1 MTEENKRANWLF
13 YVVLAVFMVIIV
25 FPFFWVFITSIKPG
39 SEVFGDGAYRMF
51 TSNATLENY
60 VTVLNKGI
68 AHSIYNSIVVSTFTM
83 LYVVFMSSLMA
94 YAISRFNF
102 KGKNVLLGF
111 VLAVSM
117 FPQMIIVG
125 PVYNIF
131 MKLGWNNSYW
141 VALPYSTITLP
152 LAVWIL
158 VSHFKKIPLSI
169 EESARID
176 GAPPFTILWRIVF
189 PLAAPGIF
197 TAAIISFIAAWNEYL
212 LTVTL
217 NTNVNFHTVPVAISF
232 LRTQF
237 TILWGEVTA
246 STVIVTIPTLILV
259 LLFQRRIIS
268 GLVSGAVKE

>member
-1 MTEENKRANWLF
+1 MNKKLGGSNWLF
-13 YVVLAVFMVIIV
+13 YIVLTVFMIIIV
-25 FPFFWVFITSIKPG
+25 FPFLWVLITSIKPG
-39 SEVFGDGAYRMF
+39 SEVFGEGAYNVF
-51 TSNATLENY
+51 TNNPTLKNY
-60 VTVLNKGI
+60 GTILDKGI
-68 AHSIYNSIVVSTFTM
+68 TTSILNSVVVSTITM
-83 LYVVFMSSLMA
+83 VYVVAIASMMA

-102 KGKNVLLGF
+102 KGKNLLLGL

-131 MKLGWNNSYW
+131 MALGWNNSYW
-141 VALPYSTITLP
+141 VVLPYSTITLP
-152 LAVWIL
+152 LAVWIM
-158 VSHFKKIPLSI
+158 VSHFKKIPISI

-176 GAPPFTILWRIVF
+176 GAPPFKILWRIVF
-189 PLAAPGIF
+189 PLAAPGVF

-217 NTNVNFHTVPVAISF
+217 NTNINYHTVPVAISF

-237 TILWGEVTA
+237 QILWGEVTA
-246 STVIVTIPTLILV
+246 ATIIVAVPTLVLV
-259 LLFQRRIIS
+259 LLFQRKIIS

>member
-1 MTEENKRANWLF
+1 MKKKLNKTDRVF
-13 YVVLAVFMVIIV
+13 YIVLIAFLIIIV
-25 FPFFWVFITSIKPG
+25 FPFFWVLITSIKPG
-39 SEVFGDGAYRMF
+39 GEVFGHGAYNPF
-51 TSNATLENY
+51 TSNPTLENY
-60 VTVLNKGI
+60 GTIIGKGI
-68 AHSIYNSIVVSTFTM
+68 GQSIRNSVIVSVVTM
-83 LYVVFMSSLMA
+83 TYVVAISSMMA

-102 KGKNVLLGF
+102 RGKNLILGF
-111 VLAVSM
+111 VLTVSM

-131 MKLGWNNSYW
+131 MALGWNNSYW
-141 VALPYSTITLP
+141 VSLPYATITLP

-158 VSHFKKIPLSI
+158 VSHFKKIPISV

-176 GAPPFTILWRIVF
+176 GATPMKILWRIVF

-217 NTNVNFHTVPVAISF
+217 NTNVNYHTVPVAISF

-237 TILWGEVTA
+237 QILWGEVTA
-246 STVIVTIPTLILV
+246 ATIIVAIPTLILV
-259 LLFQRRIIS
+259 LLFQRKIIS

>member
-1 MTEENKRANWLF
+1 MNSKLKGSNWLF
-13 YVVLAVFMVIIV
+13 YIVLTIFMIVVV
-25 FPFFWVFITSIKPG
+25 FPFLWVLITSIKPG
-39 SEVFGDGAYRMF
+39 SEVFGEGAYSVF
-51 TSNATLENY
+51 TSNPTLGNYATILQ
-60 VTVLNKGI
+60 KGI
-68 AHSIYNSIVVSTFTM
+68 ASSILNSVIVSTLTM
-83 LYVVFMSSLMA
+83 LYVVVIASMMA

-102 KGKNVLLGF
+102 KGKNVLLGL

-131 MKLGWNNSYW
+131 MALGWNNSYF

-152 LAVWIL
+152 LAVWIM
-158 VSHFKKIPLSI
+158 VSHFKKIPISI

-176 GAPPFTILWRIVF
+176 GAKPITILWRIVF
-189 PLAAPGIF
+189 PVAAPGIF
-197 TAAIISFIAAWNEYL
+197 TAAIISFIASWNEYL

-217 NTNVNFHTVPVAISF
+217 NTNVNYHTVPVAISF

-237 TILWGEVTA
+237 QILWGEVTA
-246 STVIVTIPTLILV
+246 ATVIVTIPTLILV

>member
-1 MTEENKRANWLF
+1 MNSKLSGSNWLF
-13 YVVLAVFMVIIV
+13 YIVLTIFMIIIV
-25 FPFFWVFITSIKPG
+25 FPFLWVLITSIKPG
-39 SEVFGDGAYRMF
+39 SEVFGEGAYNVF
-51 TSNATLENY
+51 TSNPTLKNY
-60 VTVLNKGI
+60 GTILDKGI
-68 AHSIYNSIVVSTFTM
+68 TTSILNSVVVSTITM
-83 LYVVFMSSLMA
+83 VYVVVIASMMA

-102 KGKNVLLGF
+102 KGKNLILGL

-131 MKLGWNNSYW
+131 MALGWNNSYW
-141 VALPYSTITLP
+141 VVLPYSTITLP
-152 LAVWIL
+152 LAVWIM
-158 VSHFKKIPLSI
+158 VSHFKKIPISI

-176 GAPPFTILWRIVF
+176 GAPPFKILWRIVF
-189 PLAAPGIF
+189 PLAAPGVF

-217 NTNVNFHTVPVAISF
+217 NTNINYHTVPVAISF

-237 TILWGEVTA
+237 QILWGEVTA
-246 STVIVTIPTLILV
+246 ATIIVAVPTLVLV
-259 LLFQRRIIS
+259 LLFQRKIIS

>member
-1 MTEENKRANWLF
+1 MNRKLKGTNWLF
-13 YVVLAVFMVIIV
+13 YIVLTVFMIVVV
-25 FPFFWVFITSIKPG
+25 FPFLWVFITSIKPG
-39 SEVFGDGAYRMF
+39 SEVFGEGAYNVF
-51 TSNATLENY
+51 TNNPTLGNYATILQ
-60 VTVLNKGI
+60 KGI
-68 AHSIYNSIVVSTFTM
+68 TQSILNSVVVSTLTM
-83 LYVVFMSSLMA
+83 LYVVVIASMMA

-102 KGKNVLLGF
+102 KGKNVLLGL

-131 MKLGWNNSYW
+131 MALGWNNSYF

-152 LAVWIL
+152 LAVWIM
-158 VSHFKKIPLSI
+158 VSHFKKIPISI

-176 GAPPFTILWRIVF
+176 GAPPMTILWRIVF
-189 PLAAPGIF
+189 PVAAPGIF
-197 TAAIISFIAAWNEYL
+197 TAAIISFIASWNEYI

-217 NTNVNFHTVPVAISF
+217 NTNVNYHTVPVAISF

-237 TILWGEVTA
+237 QILWGEVTA
-246 STVIVTIPTLILV
+246 ATVIVTIPTLILV

>member
-1 MTEENKRANWLF
+1 MSRRRASHWLF
-13 YVVLAVFMVIIV
+13 YIVLIVFLVIIV
-25 FPFFWVFITSIKPG
+25 FPFLWVLITSIKPG
-39 SEVFGDGAYRMF
+39 SEVFGDGAYNVF
-51 TSNATLENY
+51 TNNPTMNNY
-60 VTVLNKGI
+60 GTILNKGI
-68 AHSIYNSIVVSTFTM
+68 MLSITNSVVVSTITM
-83 LYVVFMSSLMA
+83 LYVVIIASLMA

-102 KGKNVLLGF
+102 KGKNVLLGL

-131 MKLGWNNSYW
+131 MALGWNNSYW

-152 LAVWIL
+152 LAVWIM
-158 VSHFKKIPLSI
+158 VSHFKKIPFSI
-169 EESARID
+169 EESAKID
-176 GAPPFTILWRIVF
+176 GATPFQTLWKIVF

-217 NTNVNFHTVPVAISF
+217 NTNVSYHTVPVAISF

-237 TILWGEVTA
+237 QILWGEVTA
-246 STVIVTIPTLILV
+246 ATIIVAVPTLILV
-259 LLFQRRIIS
+259 LLFQRKIIS

>member
-1 MTEENKRANWLF
+1 MSRRLASHWLL
-13 YVVLAVFMVIIV
+13 YIVLIVFLVIIV
-25 FPFFWVFITSIKPG
+25 FPFIWVLITSIKPG
-39 SEVFGDGAYRMF
+39 SEVFGDGAYNVF
-51 TSNATLENY
+51 TNNPTLNNY
-60 VTVLNKGI
+60 RTILDKGI
-68 AHSIYNSIVVSTFTM
+68 MVSIANSVIVSTITM
-83 LYVVFMSSLMA
+83 LYVVIIASLMA

-102 KGKNVLLGF
+102 KGKNVLLGL

-131 MKLGWNNSYW
+131 MALGWNNSYW
-141 VALPYSTITLP
+141 VVLPYSTITLP
-152 LAVWIL
+152 LAVWIM
-158 VSHFKKIPLSI
+158 VSHFKKIPISI
-169 EESARID
+169 EESAKID
-176 GAPPFTILWRIVF
+176 GASPFKILWKIVF

-217 NTNVNFHTVPVAISF
+217 NTNVSYHTVPVAISF

-237 TILWGEVTA
+237 QILWGEVTA
-246 STVIVTIPTLILV
+246 ATIIVAVPTLILV

>member
-1 MTEENKRANWLF
+1 MNSKLSGSNWLF
-13 YVVLAVFMVIIV
+13 YIVLTVFMIIIV
-25 FPFFWVFITSIKPG
+25 FPFLWVLITSIKPG
-39 SEVFGDGAYRMF
+39 SEVFGEGAYNVF
-51 TSNATLENY
+51 TSNPTLKNY
-60 VTVLNKGI
+60 GTILDKGI
-68 AHSIYNSIVVSTFTM
+68 TTSIINSIVVSTITM
-83 LYVVFMSSLMA
+83 VYVVVIASMMA

-102 KGKNVLLGF
+102 KGKNLILGL

-131 MKLGWNNSYW
+131 MALGWNNSYW
-141 VALPYSTITLP
+141 VVLPYSTITLP
-152 LAVWIL
+152 LAVWIM
-158 VSHFKKIPLSI
+158 VSHFKKIPISI

-176 GAPPFTILWRIVF
+176 GAPPFKILWRIAF

-217 NTNVNFHTVPVAISF
+217 NTNINYHTVPVAISF

-237 TILWGEVTA
+237 QILWGEVTA
-246 STVIVTIPTLILV
+246 ATIIVAIPTLVLV
-259 LLFQRRIIS
+259 LLFQRKIIS

>member
-1 MTEENKRANWLF
+1 MNSKLSGSNWLF
-13 YVVLAVFMVIIV
+13 YIVLTVFMIIIV
-25 FPFFWVFITSIKPG
+25 FPFLWVLITSIKPG
-39 SEVFGDGAYRMF
+39 SEVFGEGAYNVF
-51 TSNATLENY
+51 TSNPTLKNY
-60 VTVLNKGI
+60 GTILDKGI
-68 AHSIYNSIVVSTFTM
+68 TTSIINSIVVSTITM
-83 LYVVFMSSLMA
+83 VYVVVIASMMA

-102 KGKNVLLGF
+102 KGKNLILGL

-131 MKLGWNNSYW
+131 MALGWNNSYW
-141 VALPYSTITLP
+141 VVLPYSTITLP
-152 LAVWIL
+152 LAVWIM
-158 VSHFKKIPLSI
+158 VSHFKKIPISI

-176 GAPPFTILWRIVF
+176 GAPPFKILWRIVF

-217 NTNVNFHTVPVAISF
+217 NTNINYHTVPVAISF

-237 TILWGEVTA
+237 QILWGEVTA
-246 STVIVTIPTLILV
+246 ATIIVAIPTLVLV
-259 LLFQRRIIS
+259 LLFQRKIIS